1 MKIHEQVYIDLYIYI
16 YLLREHVI
24 IKEINQRTD
33 KLKHDV
39 AIFKMLK
46 DQLEDKG
53 LQKISH
59 CRVSG
64 TRGPWAT
71 SLT

>member
-1 MKIHEQVYIDLYIYI
+1 MLLAPFEIHEQVYIDLYIYI

-64 TRGPWAT
+64 KN
-71 SLT
+71 

>member
-1 MKIHEQVYIDLYIYI
+1 MGFFLLKVGPPPPGKIFWIRACI
-16 YLLREHVI
+16 YLLREHV

-64 TRGPWAT
+64 KN
-71 SLT
+71 

>member
-1 MKIHEQVYIDLYIYI
+1 MY
-16 YLLREHVI
+16 

-64 TRGPWAT
+64 KN
-71 SLT
+71 

>member
-1 MKIHEQVYIDLYIYI
+1 MLLAPFEIHEQVYIDLYIYI

-24 IKEINQRTD
+24 IINKEINQRTD

-64 TRGPWAT
+64 KN
-71 SLT
+71 